1 VFRQGAMPAQDA
13 TSPGMLADSPAA
25 RTQTHAGLGNA
36 EEVQRT
42 LRRAKEH
49 YTQTQEALEGWAG
62 VIMLPDRSV
71 LPAGRAHAYSRLA
84 VHDQH
89 QHRTTS
95 SQISSR
101 R

>member
-1 VFRQGAMPAQDA
+1 MPAQDA
-13 TSPGMLADSPAA
+13 TSPGMLAELA
-25 RTQTHAGLGNA
+25 RSETQTHAGLGNA
-36 EEVQRT
+36 EEVPRT
-42 LRRAKEH
+42 LRRAEEH
-49 YTQTQEALEGWAG
+49 YARTQESPEGWAG
-62 VIMLPDRSV
+62 VVVLPDRSV

-95 SQISSR
+95 SQIGSR